1 VRQDGAA
8 KALFVASVLRS
19 SNAPPVNPRPC
30 MFGRLPLARPAAFI
44 PVGGLERNPHYTRD
58 HISTSAEL
66 VQCGRI
72 TICIR
77 AWQAAMKVK
86 GNSRPITSPL
96 AKREWHCRGPGR
108 IGMEPS
114 FHALI
119 NFLH

>member
-1 VRQDGAA
+1 MP
-8 KALFVASVLRS
+8 LRS
-19 SNAPPVNPRPC
+19 IRVRACLVGSPSQGLRRSFRSA
-30 MFGRLPLARPAAFI
+30 GLGGI
-44 PVGGLERNPHYTRD
+44 PITPRD
-58 HISTSAEL
+58 HNSTSAEL
-66 VQCGRI
+66 VQRGRI

-108 IGMEPS
+108 MGMEPS